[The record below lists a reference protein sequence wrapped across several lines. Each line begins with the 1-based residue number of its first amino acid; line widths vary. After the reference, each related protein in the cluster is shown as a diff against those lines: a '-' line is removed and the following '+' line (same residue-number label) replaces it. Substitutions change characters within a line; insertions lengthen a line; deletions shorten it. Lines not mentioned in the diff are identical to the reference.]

1 MSPGARTIPAAMV
14 LPTAAEM
21 PNHMPSTRSKRPRP
35 GAVVL
40 DTDAPVPNSV
50 LDVVAT
56 PDVLDNGLRKS
67 AKRGDDKG
75 HSGKCKPKRKRKR
88 GIESRILEPEKT
100 LAVKSEVARH
110 PPAQRTEGAAE
121 VSVVIPCL
129 DEAKSIGIC
138 VEKALTAFR
147 GAGLRG
153 EVVVA
158 DNGSTDGS
166 IEIAEK
172 LGARVVHVQQRGYG
186 LALRAGI
193 AAAHGAFIV
202 MGDADDSYD
211 FSEVPRFVEMWR
223 KGNDVVM
230 GNRFRGEIKPGAMP
244 WHHKYIGNPGL
255 SSLLNLFFGAGIGD
269 SHCGMRGF
277 TRAVYERM
285 DLRSTGMEFASEFV
299 IKAAQLG
306 AKIAEIP
313 ITLWPDK
320 RGRPP
325 HLRSF
330 RDGWRHLRFML
341 LYAPNWLFVL
351 PGALFMML
359 GLFLVFWLL
368 PGPRAFTG
376 HVVLDVH
383 TMIFGVIFT
392 LLGAQILSIG
402 AFAKVFSYAERFDHR
417 GTVSLKRVLKR
428 VKLESGLLLGGMMF
442 LAGFAGCA
450 WVTWKWVASG
460 FGPLQEVRQVL
471 FWAMWLFLGLQI
483 IFASFFLSMLG
494 ISRGTYIGDYD
505 LK

>member
-1 MSPGARTIPAAMV
+1 MQAGSGEVRGGEV
-14 LPTAAEM
+14 SAEETGELE
-21 PNHMPSTRSKRPRP
+21 NAGRIAS
-35 GAVVL
+35 
-40 DTDAPVPNSV
+40 DAQGGV
-50 LDVVAT
+50 D
-56 PDVLDNGLRKS
+56 
-67 AKRGDDKG
+67 
-75 HSGKCKPKRKRKR
+75 
-88 GIESRILEPEKT
+88 
-100 LAVKSEVARH
+100 
-110 PPAQRTEGAAE
+110 

-129 DEAKSIGIC
+129 NEANSVGIC
-138 VEKALTAFR
+138 VLKAMEAFSA
-147 GAGLRG
+147 AGLRG

-166 IEIAEK
+166 IETAEK
-172 LGARVVHVQQRGYG
+172 LGARVVRVEQRGYG
-186 LALRAGI
+186 SALRAGI
-193 AAAHGAFIV
+193 AAARGAFIV

-211 FSEVPRFVEMWR
+211 FSEVPRFVEKWR
-223 KGNDVVM
+223 QGNDVVM

-244 WHHKYIGNPGL
+244 WHHKYIGNPAL
-255 SSLLNLFFGAGIGD
+255 SSVLNLFFHAGIGD

-299 IKAAQLG
+299 IKATQLG
-306 AKIAEIP
+306 AKMAEIP
-313 ITLWPDK
+313 VTLWPDK

-351 PGALFMML
+351 PGAAFVLL

-368 PGPRAFTG
+368 PGPRMITPQ
-376 HVVLDVH
+376 VTLDVH

-402 AFAKVFSYAERFDHR
+402 AFAKVFSYAERFDHS

-428 VKLESGLLLGGMMF
+428 VTLESGLLLGGVLF
-442 LAGFAGCA
+442 FAGLAGCA
-450 WVTWKWVASG
+450 WVTWQWVASG
-460 FGPLQEVRQVL
+460 FGPLAQIRQVL

-494 ISRGTYIGDYD
+494 ISRGTYIGDYE